1 MSASSQ
7 QVSATVTQLAAISQT
22 SADPITDVAA
32 ASEEQLS
39 SLQAISESAQRLN
52 QMAQELRDTVNV
64 FKV

>member
-22 SADPITDVAA
+22 SADQITDVAA